1 MAVYPA
7 TELWDKQRIESLEAV
22 VMQYDLHIHMILDGV
37 DFRKAIDSHREHPC
51 EELIRSRLEQY
62 RAQGITFLRDGG
74 DAWDVSLHAR
84 ELAKEYGIDY
94 RTPGFPIYKKG
105 HYGSFIGRGFATLD
119 DYRRLLDVL
128 HEKNA
133 DFVKL
138 MISGLI
144 DFSKPNTLTEDGL
157 PQEEICQ
164 LVELAHMEGF
174 AVMLHTNGNRAAN
187 AAMDANGES
196 IEHGAFF
203 SQETLLR
210 LAKTHTLWVPTLST
224 IGNLIGCGRFPD
236 GVLQPLLRKQ
246 QENVAFVAEHG
257 GLIGLGTDAG
267 AYRVPHAEAV
277 SHERHYLGN
286 IPDSILHAAA
296 FYAHSEFSPKPLSKK

>member
-1 MAVYPA
+1 M
-7 TELWDKQRIESLEAV
+7 
-22 VMQYDLHIHMILDGV
+22 MQFDLHIHMILDGV
-37 DFRKAIDSHREHPC
+37 DFRKAIDAHRKHPC

-62 RAQGITFLRDGG
+62 RAQGITLLRDGG
-74 DAWDVSLHAR
+74 DAWDVSLRAR

-94 RTPGFPIYKKG
+94 RTPAFPIYKKG
-105 HYGSFIGRGFATLD
+105 HYGSFIGRGFATVD

-144 DFSKPNTLTEDGL
+144 DFSKANTLTEDGL
-157 PQEEICQ
+157 SHDEICQ
-164 LVELAHMEGF
+164 LIDLAHKEGF
-174 AVMLHTNGNRAAN
+174 AVMLHTNGDPAAN
-187 AAMDANGES
+187 AAMDAKGES

-210 LAKTHTLWVPTLST
+210 IAKTRTLWVPTLST
-224 IGNLIGCGRFPD
+224 IGNLIGCGRYPD
-236 GVLQPLLRKQ
+236 DVLRSLLRKQ
-246 QENVAFVAEHG
+246 QENAAFVAQNG

-267 AYRVPHAEAV
+267 AYCVPHTEAV
-277 SHERHYLGN
+277 SHERHYLGSL
-286 IPDSILHAAA
+286 PDSILRSAAD
-296 FYAHSEFSPKPLSKK
+296 FVRSEFSPKK